1 MSLDEKNLQC
11 NINNDCG
18 NTALI
23 NSLPAAHIKSPLLY
37 SPSRLLHLTPP
48 LLRSQE
54 WPLYHSSN
62 GRQVCTM
69 TFGKVVLSILFLH
82 AWCALIA

>member
-23 NSLPAAHIKSPLLY
+23 NSLPAARIKSSLLY
-37 SPSRLLHLTPP
+37 SPSPSPSPYSSSPQITRMAIISF
-48 LLRSQE
+48 LRWQTGMHHDI
-54 WPLYHSSN
+54 W
-62 GRQVCTM
+62 
-69 TFGKVVLSILFLH
+69 
-82 AWCALIA
+82 